1 MFAKYTQI
9 VNWIRLSGYA
19 AHVWRMPMSKLFYF
33 SLSWFFRCI
42 FICCRLVSILF
53 GPFASIVV
61 LFFFSCEC
69 VGCYY
74 WLDYISDRGYVL
86 LVSRFVC
93 FIALVRLS
101 GLCDFVGVRCTFSS
115 KFNFE
120 WSSYWSW
127 CISWHS
133 YDSLRKPYTK
143 ISHMH
148 LHAKQQFDKLVCFPL
163 CVCVFLFVWLC
174 VCVIYFAS
182 VQEQIH
188 PAYITRHIA
197 RQHKHK
203 HSTQYDWI
211 VVIKV
216 DAQIRARVCVWRR
229 KREIDKRKLQFTH
242 IHTYFSNS
250 NFIDSQFTS
259 SYQELC
265 DAKGSTQTENSS
277 ISSCKASFVQFRV
290 IYDSRI

>member
-1 MFAKYTQI
+1 MRHMYDVCPCQNCFIFLWVDFSDAFSY
-9 VNWIRLSGYA
+9 VVVSC
-19 AHVWRMPMSKLFYF
+19 PFYLGHLRV
-33 SLSWFFRCI
+33 SLSCFSSLVNVWDVIIGLIISLTVDMFCWSLVLSVLSHLFD
-42 FICCRLVSILF
+42 CRVCVILLECVVHFPVNSILNEAHT
-53 GPFASIVV
+53 GADVYLGIHMIHCVNHIPKSAICICTQNNNSINW
-61 LFFFSCEC
+61 C
-69 VGCYY
+69 V
-74 WLDYISDRGYVL
+74 
-86 LVSRFVC
+86 F
-93 FIALVRLS
+93 
-101 GLCDFVGVRCTFSS
+101 
-115 KFNFE
+115 
-120 WSSYWSW
+120 
-127 CISWHS
+127 H
-133 YDSLRKPYTK
+133 
-143 ISHMH
+143 
-148 LHAKQQFDKLVCFPL
+148 